1 MYDSIEYNEKVLM
14 NKIKEEEEK
23 EETFEERPIDD
34 EEAFSAESE
43 IKD

>member
-1 MYDSIEYNEKVLM
+1 VYDSIEYNEKVLM

-23 EETFEERPIDD
+23 EETFEERPMDD
-34 EEAFSAESE
+34 EEAFSVESE